1 MLIQIYHR
9 ERFLLQ
15 SYVVVVV
22 MHYRIYWLCRVPVT
36 LGKGQFALGKLFAE
50 CYTRQ
55 SLPRQRDLCRVS
67 DFGYSVKTLP
77 RAFAKFENFAECR
90 RLALGKVP
98 AQGGATWP
106 LCRVLDPGTRQMFE
120 TLPSAKVLALG
131 KAATCCPVD
140 GHIAECIGLSTRQS
154 GLFFF
159 FFASFSSVFR
169 YKYNKYIYKCKG
181 HYRQL

>member
-1 MLIQIYHR
+1 
-9 ERFLLQ
+9 
-15 SYVVVVV
+15 

-67 DFGYSVKTLP
+67 DFEHSAKNLP
-77 RAFAKFENFAECR
+77 RALALGKAATWRHSRPTLCRVPNGGHSNFAECR

-106 LCRVLDPGTRQMFE
+106 LCRVLDPGTRQTFE
-120 TLPSAKVLALG
+120 TLPSARVLALG
-131 KAATCCPVD
+131 KVLSCCPVE
-140 GHIAECIGLSTRQS
+140 GHFAECIGLSTRQS

-159 FFASFSSVFR
+159 FCFFFLCFSIQIQQI
-169 YKYNKYIYKCKG
+169 YI
-181 HYRQL
+181 

>member
-1 MLIQIYHR
+1 MDGR
-9 ERFLLQ
+9 TEGVFLL
-15 SYVVVVV
+15 
-22 MHYRIYWLCRVPVT
+22 YRIHWLCRVPVT

-55 SLPRQRDLCRVS
+55 TPLGKASH
-67 DFGYSVKTLP
+67 GKGI
-77 RAFAKFENFAECR
+77 FAECRALGKAATWRHPGPALR

-120 TLPSAKVLALG
+120 TLPSARVLALG
-131 KAATCCPVD
+131 KVLSCCPVE
-140 GHIAECIGLSTRQS
+140 GHFAECIGLSTRQS

-159 FFASFSSVFR
+159 FASFFSIFR
-169 YKYNKYIYKCKG
+169 YKYNKYIYKCRG